1 MEIREKVKK
10 VSVVI
15 PCRNE
20 EKYISK
26 CIESII
32 EQSYGIENIEIMIA
46 DGLSD
51 DRTAEIITEYGKLY
65 PQVRYLK
72 NEKRTA
78 PAAMNLGIQNST
90 GDIII
95 IFGAHA
101 YMDSKYIEI
110 CVEKLKNKNIECVG
124 GRIINLSENKS
135 AEAISLAMGS
145 PFGVGNALFRYSS
158 TEDFVDT
165 VAFGA
170 YKREIFDKIGL
181 FDEEF
186 VRNQDDELNFRL
198 TKSGGKIL
206 LSPEIISYYY
216 TRGSFSKLW
225 NQYFQYG
232 FWKVRGIQKHKKAA
246 SIRHLIPAGFVFGL
260 IFGTILSIFFSI
272 IRYLFILSL
281 LVYLT
286 GAVVFSTKAAQKEP
300 KYIPN
305 VILAFIILHI
315 SYGLGFIEGI
325 YVFYF
330 AKKSD
335 KIDKNTRLSR

>member
-1 MEIREKVKK
+1 MDTIGKITK

-20 EKYISK
+20 EKHIAK
-26 CIESII
+26 CIDSII
-32 EQSYGIENIEIMIA
+32 EQSYGIENIEVMIA

-51 DRTAEIITEYGKLY
+51 DKTGDIIKEYGKLY
-65 PQVRYLK
+65 PQIMYIK
-72 NEKRTA
+72 NEKKTA
-78 PAAMNLGIQNST
+78 PVAMNLGIKKST

-101 YMDSKYIEI
+101 YMDKEYVKK
-110 CVEKLKNKNIECVG
+110 CVEKLNTQDIDCVG
-124 GRIINLSENKS
+124 GRIINLSENRS
-135 AEAISLAMGS
+135 AEAISRSMGS
-145 PFGVGNALFRYSS
+145 PFGVGNALFRYSNS
-158 TEDFVDT
+158 EMLVDT

-170 YKREIFDKIGL
+170 YKREVFDKIGL

-186 VRNQDDELNFRL
+186 VRNQDDEFNFRL
-198 TKSGGKIL
+198 TKNGGKIL

-232 FWKVRGIQKHKKAA
+232 FWKVRGIQKHKKPAQ
-246 SIRHLIPAGFVFGL
+246 IRHLVPAGFVLGL
-260 IFGTILSIFFSI
+260 IFGTALSIFLSWARYIFFFAI
-272 IRYLFILSL
+272 ILYLAGA
-281 LVYLT
+281 LVF
-286 GAVVFSTKAAQKEP
+286 AQRAAQEETQ
-300 KYIPN
+300 YIPGI
-305 VILAFIILHI
+305 VLSFIILHI

-330 AKKSD
+330 TKNSD
-335 KIDKNTRLSR
+335 KIDKNTKLSR

>member
-1 MEIREKVKK
+1 MDINEKVTK
-10 VSVVI
+10 VSIVI

-20 EKYISK
+20 EKHIGK
-26 CIESII
+26 CINSII
-32 EQSYGIENIEIMIA
+32 EQSYGIENIEVMIA
-46 DGLSD
+46 DGLSVD
-51 DRTAEIITEYGKLY
+51 KTAEIIIEYGKLH
-65 PQVRYLK
+65 PQIRYIR

-90 GDIII
+90 GEIII

-101 YMDSKYIEI
+101 YMDKEYVQK
-110 CVEKLKNKNIECVG
+110 CVEKLKANDIDCVG
-124 GRIINLSENKS
+124 GKIINLSENRA
-135 AEAISLAMGS
+135 AEAISRAMAS
-145 PFGVGNALFRYSS
+145 PFGVGNALFRYSN
-158 TEDFVDT
+158 TEELVDT

-170 YKREIFDKIGL
+170 YKREVFDRIGL

-198 TKSGGKIL
+198 TLSGGHIL

-232 FWKVRGIQKHKKAA
+232 FWKVRGIQKHKRAA
-246 SIRHLIPAGFVFGL
+246 SIRHLIPAGFVIGL
-260 IFGTILSIFFSI
+260 IFGTGLSIFFNWV
-272 IRYLFILSL
+272 RYLFIFVIMLY
-281 LVYLT
+281 LV
-286 GAVVFSTKAAQKEP
+286 GAFVFAQKASQDEP
-300 KYIPN
+300 RFIPN
-305 VILAFIILHI
+305 IMLTFIILHV

-330 AKKSD
+330 TKNSD
-335 KIDKNTRLSR
+335 KINKNTKLSR

>member
-1 MEIREKVKK
+1 MDGNDKITK

-20 EKYISK
+20 EKHIGK

-32 EQSYGIENIEIMIA
+32 NQSYGIENIEIMIA

-51 DRTAEIITEYGKLY
+51 DRTAEIIKEYGKLY
-65 PQVRYLK
+65 PQIMYIK

-78 PAAMNLGIQNST
+78 PAAMNLGIKQST
-90 GDIII
+90 GNIII

-101 YMDSKYIEI
+101 YMDKDYVKK
-110 CVEKLKNKNIECVG
+110 CVEKLSSNDIDCVG
-124 GRIINLSENKS
+124 GRIINLSENRA
-135 AEAISLAMGS
+135 AEAISMAMGS
-145 PFGVGNALFRYSS
+145 PFGVGNALFRYSN
-158 TEDFVDT
+158 TEELVDT

-198 TKSGGKIL
+198 TLSGGKIL
-206 LSPEIISYYY
+206 LSPEIISHYY

-232 FWKVRGIQKHKKAA
+232 FWKVRGIQKHKRAA
-246 SIRHLIPAGFVFGL
+246 SVRHIVPAGFVLGL
-260 IFGTILSIFFSI
+260 IFGTVLSIFFNWARVI
-272 IRYLFILSL
+272 FIFALLLYLI
-281 LVYLT
+281 
-286 GAVVFSTKAAQKEP
+286 GALFYALKAAGDKP
-300 KYIPN
+300 KYIPS
-305 VILAFIILHI
+305 IMLAFFILHV
-315 SYGLGFIEGI
+315 SYGLGFIEGV

-330 AKKSD
+330 TKNSD
-335 KIDKNTRLSR
+335 KINRNTKLSR